1 MRTKHV
7 AVSGGPP
14 VFNSLL
20 SEVETVLGVDD
31 AMAEATLSRC
41 RR

>member
-7 AVSGGPP
+7 AVGGSRPI
-14 VFNSLL
+14 FNSPP
-20 SEVETVLGVDD
+20 SEAKTVLGVDD